1 MIDDEERKRAVAEL
15 REASTGAYRHV
26 DSLDVIANSIGV
38 EVAGKLSHEVENET
52 YAALADLID
61 RPMCHDLVEHKQ
73 DPFIPGKRMADGYF
87 HCSSC
92 DWSGQLWEYIGFGG
106 MLAYEPVHC
115 PKCGEK
121 IERVG
126 ELVPGA

>member
-1 MIDDEERKRAVAEL
+1 MITDEKRREVAKELRKLTTPGCIRYAEEFYEEL
-15 REASTGAYRHV
+15 REIVAFDRDGSFDGV
-26 DSLDVIANSIGV
+26 ANS
-38 EVAGKLSHEVENET
+38 
-52 YAALADLID
+52 LADLID

-87 HCSSC
+87 HCSNC
-92 DWSGQLWEYIGFGG
+92 DWSGQLLEYIGFGG

-121 IERVG
+121 IER
-126 ELVPGA
+126 